1 MTAEGFWAG
10 EGRVFCYCAFRRPD
24 WQWYAGRPAKPESE
38 GRNPVSRHVLTP
50 GVRLW
55 TQRRCRKWVW
65 GGWTEIRDV
74 AKKWAPAD
82 CWLEVGNGVRGSSK
96 RCSERLVLSKKA
108 TLTMCLLE
116 MMMNSVQD
124 VEFEEIVYYIKEKYP
139 SGNWCSTKD
148 QDLRLI
154 PQSHL
159 LRSSKWAINKRG
171 EERNSII
178 ECPSRPGTPWETSWT
193 TAFYDSINFLSSQHR
208 LV

>member
-1 MTAEGFWAG
+1 
-10 EGRVFCYCAFRRPD
+10 
-24 WQWYAGRPAKPESE
+24 
-38 GRNPVSRHVLTP
+38 
-50 GVRLW
+50 
-55 TQRRCRKWVW
+55 
-65 GGWTEIRDV
+65 
-74 AKKWAPAD
+74 
-82 CWLEVGNGVRGSSK
+82 
-96 RCSERLVLSKKA
+96 
-108 TLTMCLLE
+108 MCLLE

-178 ECPSRPGTPWETSWT
+178 ECPSRPGTP
-193 TAFYDSINFLSSQHR
+193 
-208 LV
+208 